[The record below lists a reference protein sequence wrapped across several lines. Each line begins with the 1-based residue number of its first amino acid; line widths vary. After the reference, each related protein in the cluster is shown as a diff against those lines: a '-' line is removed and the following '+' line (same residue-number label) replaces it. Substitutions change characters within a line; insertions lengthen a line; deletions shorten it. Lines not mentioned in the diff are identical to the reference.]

1 MKRALATILAL
12 GLCTVASA
20 DEKPASSADPKPA
33 TTAAAA
39 PPPAQ
44 ADSPLV
50 AAAKRS
56 NRKGR
61 KPANVITNETLNKSG
76 AGAHITTT
84 QAQKPF
90 VAPKPLPPPRPTP
103 EMIHAENVREEQ
115 KRVAA
120 DAEAR
125 RTAEAARKKAAAAAA
140 ASSEEGLYEDTDADP
155 AQAERTQSE
164 ANQQKP
170 PQR

>member
-12 GLCTVASA
+12 GLCTIAGA
-20 DEKPASSADPKPA
+20 DEKTTSSADSKPA
-33 TTAAAA
+33 TAAAA
-39 PPPAQ
+39 GQ

-61 KPANVITNETLNKSG
+61 KPAAPVITNEMLNKSG
-76 AGAHITTT
+76 EGAHITTT
-84 QAQKPF
+84 QSQKPF
-90 VAPKPLPPPRPTP
+90 VAPKPLAPPRPTP
-103 EMIHAENVREEQ
+103 EMIHAEQVREEQ
-115 KRVAA
+115 KRLAA
-120 DAEAR
+120 ETDTR
-125 RTAEAARKKAAAAAA
+125 RKAEAARKKAAAAAA
-140 ASSEEGLYEDTDADP
+140 ASSEEGLYDDTDADP
-155 AQAERTQSE
+155 AQSERAESE